1 VQARQAP
8 VDPRFGVPSISGNDL
23 TGDVATAKESQMS
36 RGTGT
41 GLLGFGIVL
50 MIVGAL
56 MRYAVTV
63 TTDGFSINT
72 AGIIL
77 LFAGVAVFVI
87 GLTLILMGSQRRSM
101 SQSSVQETPTG
112 EVRTEER
119 IDSGGT
125 PIA

>member
-1 VQARQAP
+1 M
-8 VDPRFGVPSISGNDL
+8 N
-23 TGDVATAKESQMS
+23 

-41 GLLGFGIVL
+41 GFLGLGIVL
-50 MIVGAL
+50 LIVGAL
-56 MRYAVTV
+56 MRYAVTA

-72 AGIIL
+72 AGVIL
-77 LFAGVAVFVI
+77 LWAGIVAF
-87 GLTLILMGSQRRSM
+87 ILGVTFIVAGSQRRSV
-101 SQSSVQETPTG
+101 SQSSVQQTPTG

>member
-1 VQARQAP
+1 
-8 VDPRFGVPSISGNDL
+8 
-23 TGDVATAKESQMS
+23 MS

-56 MRYAVTV
+56 MRFAVTA
-63 TTDGFSINT
+63 TTEGFSINT
-72 AGIIL
+72 AGVIL
-77 LFAGVAVFVI
+77 LFAGLAAFVL
-87 GLTLILMGSQRRSM
+87 GLTVMLMGSQRRSS
-101 SQSSVQETPTG
+101 SQSSVQQTPTG

>member
-1 VQARQAP
+1 
-8 VDPRFGVPSISGNDL
+8 
-23 TGDVATAKESQMS
+23 MS

-56 MRYAVTV
+56 MRFAVTA
-63 TTDGFSINT
+63 TTEGFSINT
-72 AGIIL
+72 AGVIL
-77 LFAGVAVFVI
+77 LFAGLAAFII
-87 GLTLILMGSQRRSM
+87 GLTVMLMGSQRRSM
-101 SQSSVQETPTG
+101 SQSSVQQTPTG

-119 IDSGGT
+119 SDSGGT

>member
-1 VQARQAP
+1 
-8 VDPRFGVPSISGNDL
+8 
-23 TGDVATAKESQMS
+23 MS

-41 GLLGFGIVL
+41 GLLGLGIAL

-56 MRYAVTV
+56 MRYAVTA
-63 TTDGFSINT
+63 TTEGFNINT
-72 AGIIL
+72 AGVIL
-77 LFAGVAVFVI
+77 LFAGAAMFILGV
-87 GLTLILMGSQRRSM
+87 TLIAMGSQRRSS
-101 SQSSVQETPTG
+101 SQSSVQHTPTG

>member
-1 VQARQAP
+1 M
-8 VDPRFGVPSISGNDL
+8 N
-23 TGDVATAKESQMS
+23 

-41 GLLGFGIVL
+41 GFLGLGIVL
-50 MIVGAL
+50 LIVGAI
-56 MRYAVTV
+56 MRYAVTA

-72 AGIIL
+72 AGVIL
-77 LFAGVAVFVI
+77 LWAGVVAF
-87 GLTLILMGSQRRSM
+87 ILGVTFMVAGSQRRSV
-101 SQSSVQETPTG
+101 SQSSIQQTPTG

>member
-1 VQARQAP
+1 
-8 VDPRFGVPSISGNDL
+8 
-23 TGDVATAKESQMS
+23 MS

-56 MRYAVTV
+56 MRFAVTA
-63 TTDGFSINT
+63 TTEGFSINT
-72 AGIIL
+72 AGVIL
-77 LFAGVAVFVI
+77 LFAGLAAFII
-87 GLTLILMGSQRRSM
+87 GLTVMLMGSQRRSM
-101 SQSSVQETPTG
+101 SQSSVQQTPTG

-119 IDSGGT
+119 TDSGGT

>member
-1 VQARQAP
+1 
-8 VDPRFGVPSISGNDL
+8 L
-23 TGDVATAKESQMS
+23 
-36 RGTGT
+36 
-41 GLLGFGIVL
+41 GLGIVL
-50 MIVGAL
+50 LIVGAL

-63 TTDGFSINT
+63 TTDGFNINT

-77 LFAGVAVFVI
+77 LWAGVVAFVM
-87 GLTLILMGSQRRSM
+87 GLTFMVMGSQRRSS
-101 SQSSVQETPTG
+101 SQSSIQQTPTG

>member
-1 VQARQAP
+1 
-8 VDPRFGVPSISGNDL
+8 
-23 TGDVATAKESQMS
+23 MS

-50 MIVGAL
+50 MVVGAL

-72 AGIIL
+72 AGVIL
-77 LFAGVAVFVI
+77 LFAGLAVFII
-87 GLTLILMGSQRRSM
+87 GVTLIAMGSQRRST
-101 SQSSVQETPTG
+101 SQSSVQQTATG
-112 EVRTEER
+112 EVRTSET

>member
-1 VQARQAP
+1 MV
-8 VDPRFGVPSISGNDL
+8 
-23 TGDVATAKESQMS
+23 
-36 RGTGT
+36 
-41 GLLGFGIVL
+41 
-50 MIVGAL
+50 VGAL

-72 AGIIL
+72 AGVIL
-77 LFAGVAVFVI
+77 LFAGLAVFII
-87 GLTLILMGSQRRSM
+87 GVTLIAMGSQRRSM
-101 SQSSVQETPTG
+101 SQSTVQQTPTG